1 MVHPV
6 QPQEDILLVEVA
18 VEETLQDVQELE
30 ELVVAEKVPVI
41 IPQVW
46 QELQTQ
52 VAVAEVE
59 KAVILLVTARLVVQ
73 GLWLLDM

>member
-1 MVHPV
+1 MEHPV

-18 VEETLQDVQELE
+18 VQNVPQDVQELE
-30 ELVVAEKVPVI
+30 ELVVAEKELVLML
-41 IPQVW
+41 QVW